1 MNREQLQTLI
11 VEPLYNRMKNGM
23 SGVDAFMMC
32 VAHESKG
39 GEYISQVGSGIAKG
53 IIQMEDA
60 THDSVWANGDSIWDN
75 AVNLGLISR
84 VDWDKRIKPSADR
97 LIYDLQY
104 NAFMFRQ
111 FMFMQPGKLPNDKR
125 ELAKYLKKHYN
136 TYLGKATDI
145 DYLYDDIKWR

>member
-11 VEPLYNRMKNGM
+11 VEPLYKRMKNGM

-60 THDSVWANGDSIWDN
+60 THDSVWVNGDSIWDN

-84 VDWDKRIKPSADR
+84 VDWDKRIRPSADR

-111 FMFMQPGKLPNDKR
+111 FMFMQPCALPTDTW
-125 ELAKYLKKHYN
+125 ELAKYLKKYYN
-136 TYLGKATDI
+136 TDLGKARI
-145 DYLYDDIKWR
+145 DDYFYSYIDWK